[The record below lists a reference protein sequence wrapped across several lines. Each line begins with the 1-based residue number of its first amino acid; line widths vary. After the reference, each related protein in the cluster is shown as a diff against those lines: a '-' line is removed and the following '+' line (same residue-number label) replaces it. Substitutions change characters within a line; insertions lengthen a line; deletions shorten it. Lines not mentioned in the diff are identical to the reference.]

1 MGVPLPGSTDPTEGS
16 FIDRWFYL
24 LLGCIGIYILSK
36 RKIDWASILKENAWL
51 FSLFAFMLLSIA
63 WSYYPVVSMKRLI
76 KSFCAVIMVM
86 VVLTE
91 QNPLAAITAVIRRCA
106 YFHIPLSIIVIRYFR
121 HIGIDWDWSGD
132 AESWIGI
139 ATSKN
144 TLGQIAMVSAI
155 IFIWERI
162 QGEKD
167 KAVRRIDILYILMS
181 LYLLKGSD
189 DAVSMTSVSVFIVA
203 LFIFS
208 MLRLMKSHMSRIKPF
223 IALGCIAIFTV
234 LLAVILHSLNPASE
248 DSFLGAIVRLMGRDP
263 TLTGR
268 TEIWQDVYEVA
279 SRSPLVGVGFGAF
292 WIGRLVNIPW
302 TENLTWTLGQ
312 AHNGYVDTY
321 LQLGWVG
328 IVLLFAVFLSAIP
341 GMVRTFREDFDYGLF
356 RSTLFLVILFVN
368 ITETTFLRG
377 EHQMW
382 FLFLI
387 AIISIPQRR
396 EQPTAAPSPPLN
408 ARPRSGQSASWSSF
422 YR

>member
-1 MGVPLPGSTDPTEGS
+1 
-16 FIDRWFYL
+16 
-24 LLGCIGIYILSK
+24 
-36 RKIDWASILKENAWL
+36 
-51 FSLFAFMLLSIA
+51 
-63 WSYYPVVSMKRLI
+63 
-76 KSFCAVIMVM
+76 VIMVL

-91 QNPLAAITAVIRRCA
+91 QNPQEAITAVIRRCA

-121 HIGIDWDWSGD
+121 Q
-132 AESWIGI
+132 IGI

-144 TLGQIAMVSAI
+144 TLGQFAMLSALV
-155 IFIWERI
+155 FIWERI
-162 QGEKD
+162 HGEKD

-189 DAVSMTSVSVFIVA
+189 DAVSMTSLSVFILAILV
-203 LFIFS
+203 FS

-223 IALGCIAIFTV
+223 IILGCAAIFTV
-234 LLAVILHSLNPASE
+234 LLAVILHSLNPMSG

-268 TEIWQDVYEVA
+268 TDIWQDVYEVA

-302 TENLTWTLGQ
+302 TEDLTWTLGQ

-328 IVLLFAVFLSAIP
+328 IILLFAVFFFTIP
-341 GMVRTFREDFDYGLF
+341 KMVRSFREDFDYGLF

-368 ITETTFLRG
+368 ITETTLLRG

-387 AIISIPQRR
+387 AVISIPRRR
-396 EQPTAAPSPPLN
+396 EQPAAAPPPPLN
-408 ARPRSGQSASWSSF
+408 ARPRSKHSASWSSF